1 MECPVC
7 NTPRSRNA
15 AATRQAM
22 LAAARRR
29 FLEESYENVGLRD
42 IAGDVGVDATLV
54 NRYFGSKEQLFKEVL
69 LEGKSNKLAGAT
81 DDLASYLAC
90 LVANHD
96 GSEDPHATEKLLII
110 LRSASSPQASAI
122 VARTVRED
130 MLEPLANLIDGD
142 NAEARAS
149 LGLSVMIG
157 ATVLR
162 SILGVTAMSE
172 CDHEALRARLSEMFR
187 VALCPDLGPCPGSA
201 PDTR

>member
-1 MECPVC
+1 VECPVC

-22 LAAARRR
+22 LTAARRR

-69 LEGKSNKLAGAT
+69 LEGKSDKLAGAD
-81 DDLASYLAC
+81 DDLAGYLAC
-90 LVANHD
+90 LVANRD

-130 MLEPLANLIDGD
+130 MLEPLAGLIDGD

-157 ATVLR
+157 TTVLR

-172 CDHEALRARLSEMFR
+172 CDHEALRARLAEMFR
-187 VALCPDLGPCPGSA
+187 VALCPDLGPCTGST
-201 PDTR
+201 PDAR